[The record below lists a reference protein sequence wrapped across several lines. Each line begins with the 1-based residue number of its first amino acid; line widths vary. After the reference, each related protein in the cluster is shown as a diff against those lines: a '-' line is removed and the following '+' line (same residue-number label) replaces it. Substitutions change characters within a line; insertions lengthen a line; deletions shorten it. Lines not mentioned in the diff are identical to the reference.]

1 MARLTKQ
8 QAEELK
14 HLKHEL
20 SQPKSRLIDIA
31 RRIEAISPRQGE
43 MLGKIIARLEDFQNY

>member
-8 QAEELK
+8 QSEDLK
-14 HLKHEL
+14 HLKSEL

-31 RRIEAISPRQGE
+31 RHIEQISPRQGE
-43 MLGKIIARLEDFQNY
+43 MIGKIIARLEDFQNM